1 MIEVTEIQRDALG
14 EIFNIGV
21 GRAAESLSQIVKEEI
36 ELSAPT
42 VLFLSPEE
50 VRENLLGADMKQLSL
65 VAQDFRG
72 PFDARAMLV
81 FPETN
86 ALVIVGHM
94 LGETVPP
101 EELSEYEQEAMCE
114 VGNIILNAC
123 ISALAD
129 LFGVEFEGTLPEYQY
144 ADRDT
149 LDLVGMS
156 DEQVPVVLVVQIDLN
171 IKQQSVQGHLMFL
184 LSVSSL
190 KGLMDNI
197 DRFLAGQGIV

>member
-1 MIEVTEIQRDALG
+1 MIEVSEIQRDALG

-21 GRAAESLSQIVKEEI
+21 GRAAESLSMIVKEEI

-42 VLFLSPEE
+42 VLFLAPEE
-50 VRENLLGADMKQLSL
+50 VQKNLLGTDLKQLSL
-65 VAQDFRG
+65 VSQDFRG

-81 FPETN
+81 FPEQN

-129 LFGVEFEGTLPEYQY
+129 LFCVEFEGTLPEYQY
-144 ADRDT
+144 ADRHT
-149 LDLVGMS
+149 IDLIGTM
-156 DEQVPVVLVVQIDLN
+156 DGEVPVVLVVQIDLT
-171 IKQQSVQGHLMFL
+171 IKQQCVQGHLMFL

-190 KGLMDNI
+190 QELMDSI
-197 DRFLAGQGIV
+197 DRFLAGQGIT